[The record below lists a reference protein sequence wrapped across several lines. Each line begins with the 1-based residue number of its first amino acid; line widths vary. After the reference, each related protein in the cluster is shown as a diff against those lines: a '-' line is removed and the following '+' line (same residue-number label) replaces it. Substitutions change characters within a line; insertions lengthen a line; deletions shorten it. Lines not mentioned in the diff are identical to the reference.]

1 MLKWGI
7 WLISVNISALLL
19 GPGFVLELRTPDA
32 NEVVLII
39 VVSSPAQAAVTTV
52 TSHLSANSVVTR
64 AGNEPSRRLKL
75 SQGRNLLGPYPG

>member
-1 MLKWGI
+1 MKAS
-7 WLISVNISALLL
+7 LISVNISALLL
-19 GPGFVLELRTPDA
+19 EPGFVLELRTPDA

-39 VVSSPAQAAVTTV
+39 VVSSPAQATV

>member
-19 GPGFVLELRTPDA
+19 EPGFVLELRTPDA

-39 VVSSPAQAAVTTV
+39 VVSSPAQAAV

>member
-1 MLKWGI
+1 M
-7 WLISVNISALLL
+7 SVNISALLL

-39 VVSSPAQAAVTTV
+39 VVSRPAQAAV

>member
-1 MLKWGI
+1 MKAS
-7 WLISVNISALLL
+7 LISVNISALLL
-19 GPGFVLELRTPDA
+19 EPGFVLELRTPDA

-39 VVSSPAQAAVTTV
+39 VVSSPAQAAV

>member
-1 MLKWGI
+1 M
-7 WLISVNISALLL
+7 
-19 GPGFVLELRTPDA
+19 LELRTPDA

-39 VVSSPAQAAVTTV
+39 VVSSPAQAAV